1 MTAHYDER
9 AFFDAW
15 LRGVEIA
22 GWQYFGDG
30 HQPGAEGSKYDLTKW
45 DLAPR
50 QDDIADAIGWLSSG
64 EAVFLAAMYSFYN
77 ADTGGKML
85 RRLRVNGLADLSA
98 KLDEPRLRVI
108 AALLVSYAGW

>member
-1 MTAHYDER
+1 VEVTAHYDER

-22 GWQYFGDG
+22 GHQWFGDG
-30 HQPGAEGSKYDLTKW
+30 TVAAAANATSKGALS
-45 DLAPR
+45 PR
-50 QDDIADAIGWLSSG
+50 YDDIAEAIGWLSSG
-64 EAVFLAAMYSFYN
+64 EAVFLAAMYTFYN

-85 RRLRVNGLADLSA
+85 RQLRVNGLADLSA